1 MSRTPIR
8 RARRGVGVKLLADY
22 EFGEGNIKMSERF
35 LESSGLMQIDL
46 LQDWICELQH
56 EYKVRSNAY
65 FMDIDKFITRSE

>member
-22 EFGEGNIKMSERF
+22 EFGEGNIKMRERF

-46 LQDWICELQH
+46 FARLD
-56 EYKVRSNAY
+56 
-65 FMDIDKFITRSE
+65 M

>member
-1 MSRTPIR
+1 MSRTPII
-8 RARRGVGVKLLADY
+8 RARRGVGVKLIADY

-65 FMDIDKFITRSE
+65 FMDTDKFINRSE

>member
-1 MSRTPIR
+1 M
-8 RARRGVGVKLLADY
+8 LADY

-65 FMDIDKFITRSE
+65 FMDIDKFINRSE